1 MANANT
7 QAAQPPKQAARDSG
21 DAAESCRGGAL
32 SHGLQGWD
40 QTMPGILKMNSSA
53 NGGLGARDAESKK
66 RPHDAKMLNGERTL
80 ARKDSPAS
88 APAVKT
94 PSYNGGD
101 ANGAAPV
108 VNHMTQ
114 LPPEIAHV
122 PAEAYH
128 PLSKLI
134 QRISQETYNE
144 LSETLMQMR
153 ELKAPQLNGIFP
165 NGLGMPNPQDAEVS
179 KQKKLLLMR
188 FALDNRAKFIKLL
201 VLTEWG
207 RKASVDL
214 SKLIDL
220 FGWATKQRYGQDHI
234 SDQIEFMKYVM
245 NDARQLNPDI
255 TTALEILG
263 TGKAEWIPDVSNPS
277 HLLP

>member
-1 MANANT
+1 
-7 QAAQPPKQAARDSG
+7 
-21 DAAESCRGGAL
+21 
-32 SHGLQGWD
+32 
-40 QTMPGILKMNSSA
+40 MPGILNMNSSV
-53 NGGLGARDAESKK
+53 NGGPGARDLESKK
-66 RPHDAKMLNGERTL
+66 RAHDGNMVNGERTVV
-80 ARKDSPAS
+80 RKDSPAS

-101 ANGAAPV
+101 TNGATPA
-108 VNHMTQ
+108 VNQ

-128 PLSKLI
+128 SLSKLI

-153 ELKAPQLNGIFP
+153 ELKAPQLNGNLP
-165 NGLGMPNPQDAEVS
+165 NGLGLPNPQDAEIN
-179 KQKKLLLMR
+179 KQKKLLLLR
-188 FALDNRAKFIKLL
+188 FAHDNRAKFIKLL

-255 TTALEILG
+255 KTALEILG
-263 TGKAEWIPDVSNPS
+263 TGKAEWIPDVNNPS
-277 HLLP
+277 SLHIEMLIIHRWVLFRLLQCRQRRRSSCCDI